1 MHGSVGQEA
10 IVINTYLHLAGLP
23 YILLPPLTPIDPVS
37 FPREI
42 QAVYTNMIFFD
53 IS

>member
-1 MHGSVGQEA
+1 MVMWDRRPLSYKYIFALV
-10 IVINTYLHLAGLP
+10 GLP

-37 FPREI
+37 FPRDSSC
-42 QAVYTNMIFFD
+42 VYTYEIFD